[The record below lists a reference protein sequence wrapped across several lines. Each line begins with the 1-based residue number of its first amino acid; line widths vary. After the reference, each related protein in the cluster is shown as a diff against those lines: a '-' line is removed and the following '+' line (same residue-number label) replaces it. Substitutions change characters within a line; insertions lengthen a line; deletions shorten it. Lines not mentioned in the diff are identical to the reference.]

1 MTGNTVRPHPS
12 IPARPS
18 SVEKAIDVLFCFD
31 LKHPQLCLGVPLTSV
46 LAKARLNDRAA
57 HVRVEGWDRGV
68 PASAKPGTPPFYYDE
83 VGRVEP
89 QTPRVNNMRKNIN
102 AIVATDLT
110 IV

>member
-1 MTGNTVRPHPS
+1 
-12 IPARPS
+12 
-18 SVEKAIDVLFCFD
+18 VEKAIDVLFCFD